1 LNKRLQVLKY
11 IAWDYFSAVIAWLSF
26 FAYRK
31 LFIEP
36 DKFGYQIPVEP
47 DINLYLGLIVIP
59 LYWIALY
66 AATGTYLNIYRKA
79 RLNEILQT
87 LQNSVLG
94 VLVLFFLLLLDDQVS
109 SYTAYYKTI
118 ITLLGL
124 HFTFTSIG
132 RFFLSSQTAHR
143 LRNREIGFNTI
154 IVGSNQKALELYQEL
169 ESDKRSQGY
178 FLRGFVTVNEPENE
192 HLLSGKLPNLGHYND
207 LPKHIRDKNVEEVII
222 AIESSEHKKL
232 NEIINLLEDEQVLI
246 KIIPDMYDIIS
257 GLVKMNHIFGTVLI
271 EINPE
276 IMPAWQQSLKRTI
289 DIVFSVLVLI
299 LLLPVYLILAIG
311 VKMSSKGPVF
321 FKQERVGWHAKPFYI
336 YKFRT
341 MYTDAEKHGPALS
354 SKQDKRITPFGRIL
368 RKFRLDELPQFFNV
382 IKGEMSLVGPRP
394 ERQFFINQ
402 IVQRAPHYKH
412 LHKVRPG
419 ITSWGQVKYG
429 YAENVDQMI
438 ERLKFDIIYI
448 ENMSLAVDL
457 KILIYTVLIIFQGR
471 GK

>member
-1 LNKRLQVLKY
+1 MNKRLQVLKY
-11 IAWDYFSAVIAWLSF
+11 MAWDYLAAVFAWISF

-47 DINLYLGLIVIP
+47 DRNLYLGLLAIP
-59 LYWIALY
+59 LYWILIY
-66 AATGTYLNIYRKA
+66 SATGTYRNIYRKA

-87 LQNSVLG
+87 LQVSVTG

-118 ITLLGL
+118 LTLLGL
-124 HFTFTSIG
+124 HFTLTSAG
-132 RFFLSSQTAHR
+132 RFFLSTQTAHR

-154 IVGSNQKALELYQEL
+154 IVGSNQKALDLFEEL
-169 ESDKRSQGY
+169 ESEKRSQGY
-178 FLRGFVTVNEPENE
+178 FLRGFVTVNGSDNE
-192 HLLSGKLPNLGHYND
+192 HLLSGKLPNLGNYSD
-207 LPKHIRDKNVEEVII
+207 LAKHIRDKNVEEVII

-232 NEIINLLEDEQVLI
+232 NEIINLLEEEQVII

-276 IMPAWQQSLKRTI
+276 IMPAWQQSLKRTF
-289 DIVFSVLVLI
+289 DIVFSVIILI
-299 LLLPVYLILAIG
+299 LLLPVYFILAIG
-311 VKMSSKGPVF
+311 VKLSSTGPMF
-321 FKQERVGWHAKPFYI
+321 FKQERVGWHGRPFHI
-336 YKFRT
+336 FKFRT
-341 MYTDAEKHGPALS
+341 MYIDAEKNGPALS
-354 SKQDKRITPFGRIL
+354 SKDDKRITPFGKIL
-368 RKFRLDELPQFFNV
+368 RKYRLDELPQFYNV
-382 IKGEMSLVGPRP
+382 LIGDMSLVGPRP
-394 ERQFFINQ
+394 ERQFFIDQ

-448 ENMSLAVDL
+448 ENMSLALDL

>member
-1 LNKRLQVLKY
+1 M
-11 IAWDYFSAVIAWLSF
+11 AWDYFSAVIAWLSF

-47 DINLYLGLIVIP
+47 DINLDLGLIVIP

-66 AATGTYLNIYRKA
+66 AATGTYLTIYRKA

-132 RFFLSSQTAHR
+132 RFYLSSKTAHR

-154 IVGSNQKALELYQEL
+154 IVGSNEKALELYQEF

-178 FLRGFVTVNEPENE
+178 FLRGFVTVNEPDNE
-192 HLLSGKLPNLGHYND
+192 HLLSGMLPNLGQYQD

-232 NEIINLLEDEQVLI
+232 NEIINLLEDERVII

-257 GLVKMNHIFGTVLI
+257 GLVKMNHIF
-271 EINPE
+271 
-276 IMPAWQQSLKRTI
+276 
-289 DIVFSVLVLI
+289 
-299 LLLPVYLILAIG
+299 
-311 VKMSSKGPVF
+311 
-321 FKQERVGWHAKPFYI
+321 
-336 YKFRT
+336 
-341 MYTDAEKHGPALS
+341 
-354 SKQDKRITPFGRIL
+354 
-368 RKFRLDELPQFFNV
+368 
-382 IKGEMSLVGPRP
+382 
-394 ERQFFINQ
+394 
-402 IVQRAPHYKH
+402 
-412 LHKVRPG
+412 
-419 ITSWGQVKYG
+419 
-429 YAENVDQMI
+429 
-438 ERLKFDIIYI
+438 
-448 ENMSLAVDL
+448 
-457 KILIYTVLIIFQGR
+457 
-471 GK
+471 

>member
-1 LNKRLQVLKY
+1 MV
-11 IAWDYFSAVIAWLSF
+11 WDYLAAVMAWLSF

-47 DINLYLGLIVIP
+47 DRNLYLGLLAIP
-59 LYWIALY
+59 LYWILLY
-66 AATGTYLNIYRKA
+66 SATGTYKNIYRKA

-87 LQNSVLG
+87 LQTSATG

-118 ITLLGL
+118 LTLLGL
-124 HFTFTSIG
+124 HFTLTAIG
-132 RFFLSSQTAHR
+132 RFILSTQTARR
-143 LRNREIGFNTI
+143 LRSRQIGFNTI
-154 IVGSNQKALELYQEL
+154 IVGSNQKALELFEEL
-169 ESDKRSQGY
+169 ESEKRSQGY
-178 FLRGFVTVNEPENE
+178 FLRGFVTVSEADNE
-192 HLLSGKLPNLGHYND
+192 HLLSGKLPHLGTYSD
-207 LPKHIRDKNVEEVII
+207 LARHIRDKNVEEVII

-232 NEIINLLEDEQVLI
+232 NEIINMLEDERVII

-276 IMPAWQQSLKRTI
+276 IMPAWQQSLKRI
-289 DIVFSVLVLI
+289 FDMAFSVLVLI
-299 LLLPVYLILAIG
+299 LLLPVYLVLAIG
-311 VKMSSKGPVF
+311 VKLSSRGPVF
-321 FKQERVGWHAKPFYI
+321 FKQERIGWHGKPFFI

-341 MYTDAEKHGPALS
+341 MYVDAEKNGPALS
-354 SKQDKRITPFGRIL
+354 SKDDKRITAFGKIL
-368 RKFRLDELPQFFNV
+368 RKFRLDELPQFYNV
-382 IKGEMSLVGPRP
+382 LIGDMSLVGPRP
-394 ERQFFINQ
+394 ERQFFIDQ

-448 ENMSLAVDL
+448 ENMSLALDL